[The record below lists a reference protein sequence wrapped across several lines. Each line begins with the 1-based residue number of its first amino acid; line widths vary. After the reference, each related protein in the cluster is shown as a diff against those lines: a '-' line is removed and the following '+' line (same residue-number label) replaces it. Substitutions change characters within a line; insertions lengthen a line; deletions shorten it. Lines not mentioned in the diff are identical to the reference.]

1 MFNNHAL
8 IIAVE
13 DYSTYDRS
21 TGRPKGTSDVPGA
34 RNDARAMFRQCLAM
48 GFSPERIRVLTSP
61 RLSPADLGPGA
72 TEETVGEATRAVID
86 VEVQRLIRALS
97 GPKVA
102 AGLLTFS
109 GHGLADHGVALC
121 PSDVDDSFDDL
132 VHVADLLRRVGSG
145 QAADNLT
152 MLLDCC
158 HAQVGVAAAAALRT
172 RLRSTAL
179 TRSLS
184 AHGLRER
191 VIAASR
197 SDESAQWSTFAGVV
211 HGAFTWAIT
220 AALGQWKTTEEQ
232 GVSRSNV
239 SYGRLVAVTKEL
251 LASLSFG
258 QVPVLSG
265 PTGVEDLA
273 FLHPGLV
280 GHRGE
285 TKDAPDGVRGEMEI
299 DIGYYKLEYLKSGTW
314 RLLAY
319 AHSVGT
325 TTDWKIDPSGVK
337 NLSAQYPMR
346 LAVSSQS
353 AYDNSSLPATTPG
366 WTGWGSQVSSPA
378 YPTGS
383 GYLTFSGTY
392 GGTGTLAVAFKISGS
407 SIDWMKWYNP
417 TNQLV
422 SVSSNGISLASVS
435 GNYSGSCYI
444 GTDTF

>member
-34 RNDARAMFRQCLAM
+34 LNDARAMFRQCLAM

-61 RLSPADLGPGA
+61 KLSPAELGPGA
-72 TEETVGEATRAVID
+72 TENNVGEATRAAID
-86 VEVQRLIRALS
+86 ADIERLVRELS
-97 GPKVA
+97 GSKVA

-109 GHGLADHGVALC
+109 GHGLEDQGVALC
-121 PSDVDDSFDDL
+121 PSDTDDSFDNV
-132 VHVADLLRRVGSG
+132 VHVAEVIRRVGNG

-158 HAQVGVAAAAALRT
+158 HAQVGLPAAATLRT
-172 RLRSTAL
+172 RLRSAAI
-179 TRSLS
+179 TRSLT
-184 AHGLRER
+184 AQGLRER

-197 SDESAQWSTFAGVV
+197 SDEPAQWGTFAGVT

-239 SYGRLVAVTKEL
+239 SYGRLVAVTREL
-251 LASLSFG
+251 LASLSFR

-265 PTGVEDLA
+265 PNGVADLA

-285 TKDAPDGVRGEMEI
+285 TKPVPDGIRGLMEI
-299 DIGYYKLEYLKSGTW
+299 DIGYYKIDYLKNGNW
-314 RLLAY
+314 KLLAY
-319 AHSVGT
+319 AHSDGA

-337 NLSAQYPMR
+337 GLSAQYTMR
-346 LAVSSQS
+346 LSVSTQA
-353 AYDNSSLPATTPG
+353 AYDGSPLTPQTPA
-366 WTGWGSQVSSPA
+366 WTGWGNLISSPG
-378 YPTGS
+378 YPAGS
-383 GYLTFSGTY
+383 GQTTFAGTY
-392 GGTGTLAVAFKISGS
+392 GTGTLAVAFKISAS
-407 SIDWMKWYNP
+407 TLDWMKWYSP
-417 TNQLV
+417 VNQLV
-422 SVSSNGISLASVS
+422 SVPSNGIQLTSVT
-435 GNYSGSCYI
+435 GNYPGNCYI

>member
-34 RNDARAMFRQCLAM
+34 LNDARAMFRQCLAM

-61 RLSPADLGPGA
+61 KLSPAELGPGA
-72 TEETVGEATRAVID
+72 TENNVGEATRAAIDAD
-86 VEVQRLIRALS
+86 VERLVRELS
-97 GPKVA
+97 GSKVS

-109 GHGLADHGVALC
+109 GHGLEDQGVALC
-121 PSDVDDSFDDL
+121 PSDTDDSFDNV
-132 VHVADLLRRVGSG
+132 VHVAEVIRRVGNG

-158 HAQVGVAAAAALRT
+158 HAQVGLAAAATLRT
-172 RLRSTAL
+172 RLRSAAV
-179 TRSLS
+179 TRSLT
-184 AHGLRER
+184 AQGLRER

-197 SDESAQWSTFAGVV
+197 SDEPAQWGTFAGVT

-239 SYGRLVAVTKEL
+239 SYGRLVAVTREL
-251 LASLSFG
+251 LASLSFR

-265 PTGVEDLA
+265 PNGVADLA

-285 TKDAPDGVRGEMEI
+285 TKPVPDGIRGLMEI
-299 DIGYYKLEYLKSGTW
+299 DIGYYKIDYLKNGNW
-314 RLLAY
+314 KLLAY
-319 AHSVGT
+319 AHSDGA

-337 NLSAQYPMR
+337 GLSAQYTMR
-346 LAVSSQS
+346 LSVSTQA
-353 AYDNSSLPATTPG
+353 AYDASTLTPQTPA
-366 WTGWGSQVSSPA
+366 WTGWGNLVSSPA
-378 YPTGS
+378 YPTGA
-383 GYLTFSGTY
+383 GHTTFAGTY
-392 GGTGTLAVAFKISGS
+392 GTGTLAVAFKISGS
-407 SIDWMKWYNP
+407 TLDWMKWYSP
-417 TNQLV
+417 VNQLV
-422 SVSSNGISLASVS
+422 SVPSNGIQLASVT
-435 GNYSGSCYI
+435 GNYPGNCYI